1 MQDFIEN
8 LKNVSESIEIAQKTN
23 NYNEIIRLDRERR
36 NIMDKI
42 FATGIKKLSEENIKT
57 IRSIAEA
64 NEKMISE
71 ISIAGTKRA
80 ETAHKTIQAIK
91 GYSK

>member
-8 LKNVSESIEIAQKTN
+8 LKVISGSIEVAQKTN
-23 NYNEIIRLDRERR
+23 NYNEILRLDEKRR
-36 NIMDKI
+36 AIMDKI

>member
-23 NYNEIIRLDRERR
+23 NYNEMIRLDRERR

-64 NEKMISE
+64 NEKMISD

>member
-1 MQDFIEN
+1 MQDFIES
-8 LKNVSESIEIAQKTN
+8 LKIISRSIEVAQKSN
-23 NYNEIIRLDRERR
+23 NYDEILRLDRERR
-36 NIMDKI
+36 DIMDRI

-64 NEKMISE
+64 NEKMIAK
-71 ISIAGTKRA
+71 ISIAATKRA

-91 GYSK
+91 GYSI

>member
-1 MQDFIEN
+1 MQDFIES
-8 LKNVSESIEIAQKTN
+8 LKIISRSIEVAQKSN
-23 NYNEIIRLDRERR
+23 NYDEILRLDRERR
-36 NIMDKI
+36 DIMDRI

-64 NEKMISE
+64 NEKMIAK
-71 ISIAGTKRA
+71 ISIAATKRA

>member
-1 MQDFIEN
+1 MQDFIES
-8 LKNVSESIEIAQKTN
+8 LKIISRSIEVAQKSN
-23 NYNEIIRLDRERR
+23 NYDEILRLDRERKD
-36 NIMDKI
+36 IMDRI

-64 NEKMISE
+64 NEKMIAK

>member
-8 LKNVSESIEIAQKTN
+8 LKIISGSIEVAQKTN
-23 NYNEIIRLDRERR
+23 NYDEIIRLDRERR
-36 NIMDKI
+36 DIMDKI

-57 IRSIAEA
+57 IHSIAEA

>member
-8 LKNVSESIEIAQKTN
+8 LKIISGSIEAAQKTN
-23 NYNEIIRLDRERR
+23 NYDEILRLDRERR
-36 NIMDKI
+36 DIMDRI

-64 NEKMISE
+64 NEKMIAK
-71 ISIAGTKRA
+71 ISIAATKRA